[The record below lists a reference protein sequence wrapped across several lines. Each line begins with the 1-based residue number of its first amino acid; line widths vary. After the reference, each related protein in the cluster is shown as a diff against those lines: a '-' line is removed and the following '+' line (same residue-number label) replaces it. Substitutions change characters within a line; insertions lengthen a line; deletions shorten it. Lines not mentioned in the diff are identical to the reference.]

1 MPLRVL
7 FVGLAAAALST
18 VAVGAPRASAPV
30 AVEVAR
36 TSALDHTPPHVVAL
50 KSGGHRGTKIRL
62 LYRVTD
68 ASGRSSEK
76 VTVFAGRRVLTK
88 SRWAPFGPARG
99 KLYYFDFP
107 TSASMSGT
115 YTFCVQ
121 SRDPSGNVSK
131 PSCARLVLS

>member
-1 MPLRVL
+1 MPLRALV
-7 FVGLAAAALST
+7 FGLAAAALCA
-18 VAVGAPRASAPV
+18 VAPAALRASTPL
-30 AVEVAR
+30 EVTR
-36 TSALDHTPPHVVAL
+36 RLDHAPPHVVAL

-76 VTVFAGRRVLTK
+76 VTVFAGRRVLTR

-99 KLYYFDFP
+99 KLYYFEFP